1 VISSRRAGD
10 CVTFRPRL
18 DAQRKK
24 SALPPA
30 KAERPKNKR
39 PGSEAG
45 PEKAPWLRLQAAT
58 LYQRIAARGPE
69 PGLEAR
75 EKRIDWLIPLCPCRT
90 GRAAPW
96 AAGSRSWE

>member
-1 VISSRRAGD
+1 MISSRRAGD

-58 LYQRIAARGPE
+58 LYQRIAARGQ
-69 PGLEAR
+69 
-75 EKRIDWLIPLCPCRT
+75 PLSDLFKMIAEEIEVVHP
-90 GRAAPW
+90 
-96 AAGSRSWE
+96 